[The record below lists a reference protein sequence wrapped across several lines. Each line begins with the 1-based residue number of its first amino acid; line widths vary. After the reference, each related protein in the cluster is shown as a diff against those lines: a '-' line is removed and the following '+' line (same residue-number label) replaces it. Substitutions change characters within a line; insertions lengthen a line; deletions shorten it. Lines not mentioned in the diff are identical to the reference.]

1 MDTKQKMESALKDG
15 MRSNDD
21 TVKRTLRVAL
31 ATLKLAEVEKGSS
44 LDENSLLA
52 IIQKEIKGRHESIQ
66 DAQKANRPDLVQS
79 YQMEIAILEKFLPKQ
94 LSPQEIN
101 DLARSAIEE
110 AGAVSIADMGKV
122 MKLLLPRVQGRAPG
136 DQISQAVRQLLTSSS

>member
-31 ATLKLAEVEKGSS
+31 ATIKLAEVEKGSS